1 MVLRDTNPLS
11 NSTMMEKHDR
21 EEPVPAAGQDA
32 GPDAKCQP
40 GPLSARPNADIKKVL
55 HSVLVCIVVGPCPNT
70 TERGQPGSQH
80 RFPARHLVLH
90 SI

>member
-1 MVLRDTNPLS
+1 M
-11 NSTMMEKHDR
+11 
-21 EEPVPAAGQDA
+21 PVAGQDA

-40 GPLSARPNADIKKVL
+40 GPLSARPNAGIKEVL
-55 HSVLVCIVVGPCPNT
+55 HGVLGCTVVGPCPST

-80 RFPARHLVLH
+80 RFPAWHLVLH